1 MKRKNQ
7 GFSLLE
13 VLITVIVTTVGIL
26 SMVVLQTKAIQY
38 TQEAVNRDDAASLAN
53 DLIEIMRAHKDEFY
67 EEKNRPPA
75 SYSYNKIKASS
86 DLYSSSGA
94 IQATA
99 QSCPDSQP
107 QTLMEHAGCWMRK
120 VENRLPKSTDSSVRG
135 KFVLCPSFALDGD
148 SKPVCAT
155 GYEGSTIAVQLAW
168 EVRDNACDATK
179 DANEPSICTYTTRVE
194 L

>member
-67 EEKNRPPA
+67 VNTPGI
-75 SYSYNKIKASS
+75 SSTYSELKSS
-86 DLYSSSGA
+86 SSLYSTSGSIMA
-94 IQATA
+94 AA
-99 QSCPDSQP
+99 ANCPANPQSMMD
-107 QTLMEHAGCWMRK
+107 HANCWIRK
-120 VENRLPKSTDSSVRG
+120 VETSLPKSTDSSIKA
-135 KFVLCPSFALDGD
+135 KFLLCPSYKVD
-148 SKPVCAT
+148 SAGAPICAGS
-155 GYEGSTIAVQLAW
+155 GYKGSTIALQLAW
-168 EVRDNACDATK
+168 EVRDNACDDTK
-179 DANEPSICTYTTRVE
+179 EANEPSICTYTTRVE